1 MLIKKIDL
9 VSEFFLWVMAFG
21 ITFSNAAVEVCVG
34 FIIFLFFV
42 KFILRLFKADKED
55 LKGSNINV
63 FILIYFLVVFVTF
76 LKGSFAG
83 VYLNDLSRGL
93 LRSVKYLLLFIS
105 LVDLLK
111 DNLSRMRRL
120 FWVIIWISL
129 FTFFNGV
136 FQNIFGFD
144 ILRQKTINRQD
155 SLNRICSSF
164 VHPNDFGAYI
174 ISVLPLSLVF
184 LLRESKLRKRL
195 LLILVF
201 VLGFYC
207 LIRTSSRGAWI
218 GFLISLV
225 FFLFFYRRKLLFIV
239 PVFIGL
245 FILISPRGLERFI
258 SIFSLEGTSLERLQ
272 IWSGAWNMIKVHP
285 LLGFGI
291 NTYSNYFPK
300 YKPPEYPDLCYAH
313 NSYLQMWTEIGLIG
327 LVAFLLILIIV
338 VISSIKVIRKK
349 KLESINDFILLG
361 LLTGY
366 ISFLIQSFLDT
377 NLFSLVLLTQF
388 WLLTVFILCL
398 SKFEKDNYAG

>member
-1 MLIKKIDL
+1 MLINRINL
-9 VSEFFLWVMAFG
+9 ISEFFLWVLAFG
-21 ITFSNAAVEVCVG
+21 ITFSNAVVEVCAG

-42 KFILRLFKADKED
+42 KFVIRFSSHNSDD
-55 LKGSNINV
+55 LPRTKINAFVLIFFLIV
-63 FILIYFLVVFVTF
+63 FASF
-76 LKGSFAG
+76 LKWSFSG
-83 VYLNDLSRGL
+83 DYLNDLSRGL
-93 LRSVKYLLLFIS
+93 LRAIKYLLLFIS
-105 LVDLLK
+105 LVDLLRGAA
-111 DNLSRMRRL
+111 SRMKRL
-120 FWVIIWISL
+120 FWVIIGISL
-129 FTFFNGV
+129 FTFSNGI

-144 ILRQKTINRQD
+144 ILRHKTINRMD

-184 LLRESKLRKRL
+184 LVRGLKLRKRL

-218 GFLISLV
+218 GFLFSLV

-239 PVFIGL
+239 PAFIGL
-245 FILISPRGLERFI
+245 FIFISPRGLERFV
-258 SIFSLEGTSLERLQ
+258 SIFTLEGTSLERLQ

-291 NTYSNYFPK
+291 NTYSDYFPK
-300 YKPPEYPDLCYAH
+300 FKPPEYPDLCYAH
-313 NSYLQMWTEIGLIG
+313 NSYLQMWTEIGLVG
-327 LVAFLLILIIV
+327 LLAFLVILGIVII
-338 VISSIKVIRKK
+338 SASKVLKKK
-349 KLESINDFILLG
+349 KLAAMDDYILLG

-398 SKFEKDNYAG
+398 SKVREQ